1 MELTERARRS
11 FEENLDVTARA
22 SEMLPQLVAYAS
34 ERIWHTLLSQKK
46 LLVCGVGPSAALSQQ
61 LTGALVNRYEMD
73 RPGLPALSLV
83 TDGAVLSAVADDSRF
98 DEVFARQISA
108 LGQEG
113 DLLVAITMSGQSPTT
128 TAAISAAHD
137 RQMTVLLLN
146 GHDGGHA
153 SDALG
158 QSDLE
163 IRVPAWTGARIH
175 ECHQL
180 IIHCICELIDSQ
192 LGG

>member
-22 SEMLPQLVAYAS
+22 SAVPRVGAHAS
-34 ERIWHTLLSQKK
+34 ERIWHAPFWQAT
-46 LLVCGVGPSAALSQQ
+46 GVWGWSFGGVVS
-61 LTGALVNRYEMD
+61 TINRGTVNRYEMD
-73 RPGLPALSLV
+73 RPGLPALSVV

-163 IRVPAWTGARIH
+163 IRVPAWTAARIH

-180 IIHCICELIDSQ
+180 IIHCIWS
-192 LGG
+192 